1 MPHQANFDATCGA
14 NASAF
19 GPNAA
24 CTSIL
29 LPLSST
35 ASSRS
40 VRTFHQQT
48 SPAAHRPRLVIR
60 VPHSN
65 SRKIPTPLYAK
76 INKKWGTLTRLL
88 PI

>member
-1 MPHQANFDATCGA
+1 MPYQANFDAACGA

-24 CTSIL
+24 CTFIL

-48 SPAAHRPRLVIR
+48 CPRRPPSPSCHSRPPFEIKKNAQPVVL
-60 VPHSN
+60 
-65 SRKIPTPLYAK
+65 K
-76 INKKWGTLTRLL
+76 NKQKMGY
-88 PI
+88 PD